1 MGRLTALKPRT
12 AALGKRLSDAPV
24 QVRERLR
31 GRPWARKREGILL
44 RDPLCKHCLRKG
56 VTIAAVEVDH
66 IVPVEQGG
74 SDDDSNLQ
82 GLCHDCHAAKTAD
95 EQRARQ
101 GGGRSA
107 KVGGWVESPGAGGPE
122 TALDPI
128 RGFFSAMRNTADR

>member
-44 RDPLCKHCLRKG
+44 RDPLCVKHLAAG
-56 VTIAAVEVDH
+56 VTIASVEVDH
-66 IVPVEQGG
+66 IVPIEQGG

-82 GLCHDCHAAKTAD
+82 GLCHDCHAEKTAD
-95 EQRARQ
+95 EQRSRL
-101 GGGRSA
+101 GGRA
-107 KVGGWVESPGAGGPE
+107 A
-122 TALDPI
+122 
-128 RGFFSAMRNTADR
+128 